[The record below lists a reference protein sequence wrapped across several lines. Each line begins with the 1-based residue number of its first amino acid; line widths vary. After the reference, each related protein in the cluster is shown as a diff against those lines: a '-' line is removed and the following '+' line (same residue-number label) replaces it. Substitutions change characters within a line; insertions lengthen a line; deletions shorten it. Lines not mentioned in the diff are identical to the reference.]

1 MVMRNKVSHDRKGH
15 TCYSRLLH
23 LHLYVLY
30 LLLGVHSPLHGGIGI
45 RPLLISIWSRFPF
58 LICRW
63 IRVGKS
69 RSKIKR
75 RVGRGKSDVH
85 DSPPLADP
93 LQRLHPPW
101 LQFLVPLGV
110 PLYPVDNI
118 LFDLT
123 NKAPTRRFIQFDLCD
138 ARDAN
143 VYNQYRYMW
152 EERD

>member
-1 MVMRNKVSHDRKGH
+1 MKMNQADGKGE
-15 TCYSRLLH
+15 
-23 LHLYVLY
+23 
-30 LLLGVHSPLHGGIGI
+30 I
-45 RPLLISIWSRFPF
+45 
-58 LICRW
+58 
-63 IRVGKS
+63 
-69 RSKIKR
+69 
-75 RVGRGKSDVH
+75 GRGEKSTRRRERDVH

-143 VYNQYRYMW
+143 VW
-152 EERD
+152 H